1 MSKNDKSYQAKNAWL
16 EMEDV
21 EKEEVFEF
29 NREYGEFLEE
39 NKTEREFTT
48 STVELLKEEGFKEI
62 NEFDKLNEGDKV
74 YAVNRDRQ
82 LIAAVI
88 GKKELRDGL
97 RIVAA
102 HTDSPRIDLKPNPLY
117 EDGGLAYFGTHYYG
131 GIKKFQWVT
140 IPLALRGVVMKEDGT
155 KIEIRIGDKEDD
167 PVFYIS
173 DILPHLGKKQREKK
187 MSEAINAQHL
197 NLIIGSIPLKD
208 EEDEEENGGNDKI
221 KSAILEH
228 LSEEYDV
235 TGEDF
240 VSADLQIVPAEGV
253 RDIGFDRA
261 LMGGYGHDDRV
272 CSYTGL
278 RALLDVNVPEY
289 TAVTLLVDKEEI
301 GSMGATGMQS
311 RFFENFVAEM
321 TSKYYDSYSEL
332 DLRKILES
340 SSSLSGDVNAA
351 FDSNFPEVFD
361 KRNAAFVNKGVVLT
375 KYTGARGKAG
385 SSEATAEFMA
395 KVRSLLNEAGVI
407 WQAAELGK
415 VDEGGGGTIA
425 QFLANYNMDVLD
437 AGPAVLSMHSPYEVV
452 AKIDVYNTYL
462 AYLTFLE
469 KQ

>member
-29 NREYGEFLEE
+29 NKEYGQFLEE
-39 NKTEREFTT
+39 NKTEREFTA
-48 STVELLKEEGFKEI
+48 STVKLLKEEGFKEI
-62 NEFDKLNEGDKV
+62 NELDSLEEGDKV
-74 YAVNRDRQ
+74 YGVNRGRQ

-88 GKKELRDGL
+88 GKKELKEGL
-97 RIVAA
+97 RIVAG
-102 HTDSPRIDLKPNPLY
+102 HMDSPRIDLKPNPLY
-117 EDGGLAYFGTHYYG
+117 EEGGLAYLGTHYYG

-140 IPLALRGVVMKEDGT
+140 IPLALRGMVVKEDGS
-155 KIEIRIGDKEDD
+155 KIEISIGEKEDD

-173 DILPHLGKKQREKK
+173 DILPHLGKKQMEKK
-187 MSEAINAQHL
+187 MKEAINAQHL
-197 NLIIGSIPLKD
+197 NLVVGSIPLN
-208 EEDEEENGGNDKI
+208 EDEEEENGNDKI
-221 KSAILEH
+221 KSAILKH
-228 LSEEYDV
+228 LEEEYDV
-235 TGEDF
+235 TGEDL
-240 VSADLQIVPAEGV
+240 VSADLQIVPADGV
-253 RDIGFDRA
+253 RDVGFDRA
-261 LMGGYGHDDRV
+261 LLGGYGHDDRV

-278 RALLDVNVPEY
+278 RALLDINVPEY

-321 TSKYYDSYSEL
+321 SSRYYDSYSDL
-332 DLRKILES
+332 DLREILEN

-351 FDSNFPEVFD
+351 FDSNFADVFD
-361 KRNAAFVNKGVVLT
+361 KRNAAFLNKGIVLT

-395 KVRSLLNEAGVI
+395 KVRSMLNKAGVI
-407 WQAAELGK
+407 WQVAELGK

-437 AGPAVLSMHSPYEVV
+437 AGPAVLSMHSPYVVV

-469 KQ
+469 K

>member
-1 MSKNDKSYQAKNAWL
+1 MSKKDNGYVAKNAWL

-21 EKEEVFEF
+21 EKEEIFGF
-29 NREYGEFLEE
+29 NSDYGTFLEQ
-39 NKTEREFTT
+39 NKTEREFTK
-48 STVELLKEEGFKEI
+48 SSVELLEEEGFKNISEY
-62 NEFDKLNEGDKV
+62 NSLKEGDKV

-82 LIAAVI
+82 LIAAVM
-88 GKKELRDGL
+88 GKKDLKEGL

-102 HTDSPRIDLKPNPLY
+102 HMDSPRIDLKPNPLY

-140 IPLALRGVVMKEDGT
+140 IPLALHGLVIKEDGT
-155 KIEIRIGDKEDD
+155 RIEIRIGDKEDD

-173 DILPHLGKKQREKK
+173 DILPHLGKKQMKKK
-187 MSEAINAQHL
+187 MTEGINAQHL
-197 NLIIGSIPLKD
+197 NLIIGSIPLD
-208 EEDEEENGGNDKI
+208 EEDEDGNDKI
-221 KSAILEH
+221 KSAILRH
-228 LSEEYDV
+228 LEEEYDI
-235 TGEDF
+235 TGEDLI
-240 VSADLQIVPAEGV
+240 SADLQIVPADGV
-253 RDIGFDRA
+253 KDVGFDRA
-261 LMGGYGHDDRV
+261 LLGGYGHDDRV

-278 RALLDVNVPEY
+278 RALLDINTPEY

-301 GSMGATGMQS
+301 GSMGTTGMQS
-311 RFFENFVAEM
+311 RFFENFIAEM
-321 TSKYYDSYSEL
+321 TSKYYDKYSEL
-332 DLRKILES
+332 DLRKILEK

-361 KRNAAFVNKGVVLT
+361 KRNAAFINKGVVLT

-385 SSEATAEFMA
+385 SSEATAEFMS
-395 KVRSLLNEAGVI
+395 KVRSLLNNAGVI
-407 WQAAELGK
+407 WQVAELGK

-437 AGPAVLSMHSPYEVV
+437 AGPAVLAMHSPYEVV

-469 KQ
+469 K